1 MKIIEYTAGRIGI
14 DIEHRLS
21 RREFAIWLRNA
32 KRRAKIRGERVRKY
46 RVRSTVGFVL
56 VGSDGSESPAFMS
69 YREFSFPSQDANVDI
84 RESTPPSMTGHE
96 HLQQIIS
103 K

>member
-14 DIEHRLS
+14 DNEHRLS
-21 RREFAIWLRNA
+21 RGEFAIWLRNA

-56 VGSDGSESPAFMS
+56 VGRDGSESQAFMS
-69 YREFSFPSQDANVDI
+69 YREFSFSSQNNKKDAI
-84 RESTPPSMTGHE
+84 FTAKAERGGA
-96 HLQQIIS
+96 
-103 K
+103 

>member
-14 DIEHRLS
+14 DDEHRLS
-21 RREFAIWLRNA
+21 RGEFAIWLRNA

-56 VGSDGSESPAFMS
+56 VGSDGSESQAFMS
-69 YREFSFPSQDANVDI
+69 YRYFSPQNK
-84 RESTPPSMTGHE
+84 E
-96 HLQQIIS
+96 L
-103 K
+103 